1 MLNPLFKEW
10 LEKAERDF
18 HFACRNLEDPENPYL
33 DLVCFHF
40 HQSAEKY
47 LKSFIVAHDLEF
59 KRIHDLVELLRIC
72 EEKGPSFSTLSSAC
86 EFLTDFYIET
96 RYPVPWPSGVSRE
109 EAEKARKYAE
119 SIRDF
124 VRNLL
129 NIKP

>member
-1 MLNPLFKEW
+1 MPYRFL
-10 LEKAERDF
+10 
-18 HFACRNLEDPENPYL
+18 HRN
-33 DLVCFHF
+33 
-40 HQSAEKY
+40 
-47 LKSFIVAHDLEF
+47 
-59 KRIHDLVELLRIC
+59 
-72 EEKGPSFSTLSSAC
+72 
-86 EFLTDFYIET
+86 